1 MANKPLQIR
10 LSPITHAY
18 LADLV
23 DIGYGKD
30 ETAIARHWIENEVA
44 RVVETKVIS
53 TRRVQDAPAPS
64 PRKEKEP

>member
-10 LSPITHAY
+10 LSPIMHAY

-30 ETAIARHWIENEVA
+30 ETAIARRWIENEVT
-44 RVVETKVIS
+44 RVVETKVIPA
-53 TRRVQDAPAPS
+53 RRAQDLPS
-64 PRKEKEP
+64 QATQGKPS